1 MLDIKK
7 TGDLAQTRRL
17 ENAEAEAYRLGAV
30 LEYVAMEA
38 DVEIPIDDSES
49 ENGTTSEEVA

>member
-1 MLDIKK
+1 MLEIKK
-7 TGDLAQTRRL
+7 AGNPVQTRRM

-38 DVEIPIDDSES
+38 DVEIPVDDY
-49 ENGTTSEEVA
+49 ENEEPPEGVE